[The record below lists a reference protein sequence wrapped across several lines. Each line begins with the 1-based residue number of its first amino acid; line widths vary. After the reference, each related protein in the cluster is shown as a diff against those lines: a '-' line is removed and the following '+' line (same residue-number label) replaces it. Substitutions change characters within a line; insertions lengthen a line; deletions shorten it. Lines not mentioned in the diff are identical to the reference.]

1 MLIDAEKLIKRLEFI
16 VAADYA
22 WYHPEFLRGI
32 REAIIT
38 IENMEK
44 ENDGASQGL

>member
-1 MLIDAEKLIKRLEFI
+1 LLIDAEVLKKRLEFI

-22 WYHPEFLRGI
+22 WYNPEFLRGI

-38 IENMEK
+38 IETIEK
-44 ENDGASQGL
+44 ENSESS